1 MKKILLILSF
11 ASLLLSCK
19 GEDLS
24 QNPNDPYKE
33 IETLEREKEK
43 ERPHVPQTSNTI
55 TKALIL
61 PKEVKP
67 SRRI

>member
-43 ERPHVPQTSNTI
+43 ERPHVPQTYQSTQ
-55 TKALIL
+55 
-61 PKEVKP
+61 
-67 SRRI
+67 